1 MKNLVVVKGAGL
13 LKSLGNAKRLEILWC
28 LREKEHSVGALEKK
42 VGLSQSALSQHLAVL
57 RAARVVKT
65 RREAQTIYYSLRS
78 EAAVKILNLLDKIY
92 NQPYKSEY
100 DV

>member
-57 RAARVVKT
+57 RGAGVVKT
-65 RREAQTIYYSLRS
+65 RREAQTIYYSIRS
-78 EAAVKILNLLDKIY
+78 EAALRILSLLDKIY
-92 NQPYKSEY
+92 NLPYKSEY
-100 DV
+100 DA

>member
-1 MKNLVVVKGAGL
+1 MRDLAVVKGADL
-13 LKSLGNAKRLEILWC
+13 LKSLGNAKRLEIVWC
-28 LREKEHSVGALEKK
+28 LREQELCVGALEKK
-42 VGLSQSALSQHLAVL
+42 IGLSQSALSQHLAVL